1 MEIVQRG
8 AEAILYKTE
17 RPEGVAL
24 VKDRVKKGYRL
35 PELDERIRKQRT
47 SMEARML
54 ERARRAGVDTPRV
67 WGAGDGKITMEWID
81 GERVKD
87 CLDGMPESGR
97 MELYRLIGE
106 SVAKLHG
113 AGLVHGDLTTS
124 NMILKGG
131 KLYIIDFGLGKSS
144 KKVEDQAVDL
154 HLFYEAVRSTHF
166 RLLDEAWENVLKHYR
181 LKYRIANEVLSQVDK
196 IRTRR
201 RYAR

>member
-124 NMILKGG
+124 NMILKAGR
-131 KLYIIDFGLGKSS
+131 LYIIDFGLGKSS